1 VNHSI
6 ILATTTRFLISVLL
20 MFSFYLLLRGH
31 NLPGGGFVGGLVG
44 GASFALYGIAFGVA
58 TAQKALIMQPRL
70 LIGWGLVAAILSGLP
85 GLFFGEAFLFGFWDD
100 TPIPLI
106 GKFGTPLLFDVGVY
120 MVVAGIILHIIFTLT
135 NEEIEDPREEE
146 A

>member
-1 VNHSI
+1 MKHSI

-44 GASFALYGIAFGVA
+44 GASFALYGIAFGVSVA
-58 TAQKALIMQPRL
+58 EKALIMKPRL

-85 GLFFGEAFLFGFWDD
+85 GIFFGEAFLKGFWDD
-100 TPIPLI
+100 RYVPVI
-106 GKFGTPLLFDVGVY
+106 GKLGTPLLFDIGVY

-135 NEEIEDPREEE
+135 GEQDEGEPT
-146 A
+146 